1 MNLLSVVE
9 KVNQLSVRWA
19 STFGDQSV
27 VASGLGAWV
36 LLVSLLEGA
45 DGAARE
51 ELEAATGLRQNEA
64 TVAIENLFGSLDAV
78 DGLKPALAIWVRDS
92 IELLPEFISKSTR
105 LSVGAIPQCQSEFDR
120 WASDQ
125 TDGLIS
131 KFPFE
136 VDPDSLLVLASAML
150 AKGTWETPF
159 FETEG
164 FLSVSHFGF
173 EKAAVVKSGDT
184 TISRI
189 VIAAKGDLDVHL
201 IAGSETDSSCDVIS
215 AGLAELLGEAEII
228 PGENLE
234 EGESHGCLKAILMRG
249 GRRMLSIR
257 LPQFEV
263 SSSHD
268 LIERADLFGLRSG
281 SDSSKG
287 HFPGISKTP
296 LAISKAAQTA
306 TMAFGPEG
314 FEAAAI
320 SALRFLVGSKYQ
332 SEKSLSLKANF
343 EGPFGFIVIQRST
356 QLALF
361 TGWVTD
367 SSFIV
372 NTETDDA

>member
-1 MNLLSVVE
+1 
-9 KVNQLSVRWA
+9 
-19 STFGDQSV
+19 
-27 VASGLGAWV
+27 
-36 LLVSLLEGA
+36 
-45 DGAARE
+45 
-51 ELEAATGLRQNEA
+51 
-64 TVAIENLFGSLDAV
+64 
-78 DGLKPALAIWVRDS
+78 
-92 IELLPEFISKSTR
+92 
-105 LSVGAIPQCQSEFDR
+105 
-120 WASDQ
+120 
-125 TDGLIS
+125 
-131 KFPFE
+131 
-136 VDPDSLLVLASAML
+136 
-150 AKGTWETPF
+150 
-159 FETEG
+159 
-164 FLSVSHFGF
+164 
-173 EKAAVVKSGDT
+173 
-184 TISRI
+184 
-189 VIAAKGDLDVHL
+189 
-201 IAGSETDSSCDVIS
+201 
-215 AGLAELLGEAEII
+215 
-228 PGENLE
+228 
-234 EGESHGCLKAILMRG
+234 
-249 GRRMLSIR
+249 MLSIR